1 MCSCSKTCV
10 QRPRCLLGDV
20 KYVGIF
26 MINSFRNY
34 LKSISECEATI
45 RMSIDIIRIIPSF
58 TGLQVQAIIREKS
71 FFFNFAGIICV
82 RELLMCVN

>member
-1 MCSCSKTCV
+1 
-10 QRPRCLLGDV
+10 
-20 KYVGIF
+20 

-82 RELLMCVN
+82 TELLMCGN